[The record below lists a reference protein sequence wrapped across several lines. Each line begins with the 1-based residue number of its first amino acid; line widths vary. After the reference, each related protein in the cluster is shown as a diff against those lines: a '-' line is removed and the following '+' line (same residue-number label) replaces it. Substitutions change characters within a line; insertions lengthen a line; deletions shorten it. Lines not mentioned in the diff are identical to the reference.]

1 MIRRNLPVRIDGE
14 SQCRGKSGTVQNG
27 FSMKAPFPFISALVI
42 VAAIAASLHVHGGDF
57 EDRAKKLLTNVIMP
71 FNELYDRGK
80 VDEALHL
87 YQEQYYKVIIH
98 YSLVD
103 EITGLIDSDLMKKT
117 AIRVKDAIKTCGPKE
132 NSDLLRERLAER
144 NSAAQTGIPS
154 ISRTEMYP
162 TMKLRTIVRYNYSA
176 PYNRLSLDGQ
186 FLLFEEDFGDWGEME
201 SQGISVMT
209 VKGHYIDR
217 MIGRL
222 YGGHQEFLWEPA
234 GGTAAILAN
243 MDGAIEL
250 CTVATGE
257 KRYFQLKSTEDIKL
271 YDWSNDGKWLLFGI
285 LEIDRDYMQD
295 SAPLKSVRTGL
306 YVLDC
311 SKLTREKLGTGTSA
325 RFSSDGA
332 SIVCIDGNIREYGP
346 VLEGDITLVDR
357 RSGSRTRLAVG
368 SEPRFSPDGS
378 KLVFLRH
385 SGNNVDVMR
394 YDLEA
399 KNEHA
404 ISSCEGTILNPS
416 WLSRDEI
423 VYNSRTISPDGNSCT
438 VDIHWRNLM
447 TGESTQLTNGGNN
460 LLEPH
465 WLNTGKEIACQD
477 KKLTLVRKKR
487 N

>member
-1 MIRRNLPVRIDGE
+1 
-14 SQCRGKSGTVQNG
+14 
-27 FSMKAPFPFISALVI
+27 MKASFSFISALVM
-42 VAAIAASLHVHGGDF
+42 VAAIATALGVHGGDF
-57 EDRAKKLLTNVIMP
+57 EDRAKKFLANVIMP

-87 YQEQYYKVIIH
+87 YQEQYYKVITH
-98 YSLVD
+98 YTLAD
-103 EITGLIDSDLMKKT
+103 EVLPLIDPGIVKKT
-117 AIRVKDAIKTCGPKE
+117 DIRVKDAIKTCGPKE
-132 NSDLLRERLAER
+132 NGDLLRERIAER
-144 NSAAQTGIPS
+144 NSAAQIGIPS
-154 ISRTEMYP
+154 ISRSEKYP

-209 VKGHYIDR
+209 MKGHYISR
-217 MIGRL
+217 MICRI
-222 YGGHQEFLWEPA
+222 YEGHQEFLWDPA
-234 GGTAAILAN
+234 GGNAAILAN

-271 YDWSNDGKWLLFGI
+271 YDWSSDGTWLLFGI

-332 SIVCIDGNIREYGP
+332 SIVCIDSSYKEYGP
-346 VLEGDITLVDR
+346 VLEGDIILVDR
-357 RSGSRTRLAVG
+357 RSGSRTRVAVG
-368 SEPRFSPDGS
+368 SEPRFSPDNS
-378 KLVFLRH
+378 KLLFLRH
-385 SGNNVDVMR
+385 SGNNVDVIM
-394 YDLEA
+394 YDLET
-399 KNEHA
+399 KKEHV
-404 ISSCEGTILNPS
+404 ICSCEGTILNPS

-423 VYNSRTISPDGNSCT
+423 VYNSRTISPDGKSCT
-438 VDIHWRNLM
+438 VDIYWRNLM
-447 TGESTQLTNGGNN
+447 TGESAQLTNGGNN
-460 LLEPH
+460 LLDPH
-465 WLNTGKEIACQD
+465 WLNTGKEIACVD